1 MLHSQFSDAL
11 EPDFLRLVGITAKYI
26 VYAQNNVI
34 YVKKIQTKQNQNQL
48 KVETN
53 ENKIQKYAHV
63 DL

>member
-34 YVKKIQTKQNQNQL
+34 YVKKNPNQTKPKL
-48 KVETN
+48 IKSR
-53 ENKIQKYAHV
+53 NK
-63 DL
+63 